1 MLSSHILLAVLGL
14 MFGSAVSAGTFAF
27 LMVIGITP
35 RMAAKCHGAN
45 HMLWFENAIILGGII
60 GNLYSVFLQFR
71 LPFGSVILALFGISA
86 GIFVGCISVAL
97 AEILN
102 TFPIMFR
109 RFKVKIGLA
118 WVLYGMAL
126 GKALGSAY
134 YFINSMDVS

>member
-1 MLSSHILLAVLGL
+1 
-14 MFGSAVSAGTFAF
+14 
-27 LMVIGITP
+27 
-35 RMAAKCHGAN
+35 
-45 HMLWFENAIILGGII
+45 MLWFENAIILGGIV
-60 GNLYSVFLQFR
+60 GNLYSVFLQFT

-109 RFKVKIGLA
+109 RFKIKIGLA

-126 GKALGSAY
+126 GKAIGSAY
-134 YFINSMDVS
+134 YFINSFDVS